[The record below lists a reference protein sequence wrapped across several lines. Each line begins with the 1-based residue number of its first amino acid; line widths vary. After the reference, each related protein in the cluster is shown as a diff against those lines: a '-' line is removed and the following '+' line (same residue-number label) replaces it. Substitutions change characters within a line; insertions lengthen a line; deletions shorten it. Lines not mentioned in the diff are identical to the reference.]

1 MNKIT
6 RRFGNQQR
14 VKSFAI
20 LILLFFL
27 SSFFT
32 VSHAEVFTIVPNEP
46 LPATVP
52 MGATVNASY
61 LVINN
66 TGVQRDGNIV
76 QYLPPNVI
84 VSNEGCGPSFNLAPL
99 GLAGD
104 RCILNLTVFGAVD
117 AADPNP
123 YNHLFV
129 CFPGSITCAGTLF
142 PLNVALAGPKLL
154 SISIT
159 PVFASITTGKT
170 QQYTAIGTFSDGSTL
185 DITTAVSWI
194 SAAPSVAPI
203 SVTGLATGINVGI
216 TEIVA
221 TLDGVTSNTAVL
233 TVTAFAWITN
243 FNTNQVLVCQV
254 NADGTLSNCQ
264 DTGGTGFSQP
274 AMIVLN
280 QANTIA
286 YIANLNGGIAG
297 GISACPIMPNG
308 TFGTCQIS
316 ILTIPTFGV
325 TLNPAGTFAYVG
337 GYTSNQV
344 DYCQVNSSDGLLS
357 NCQNTNG
364 TGFSNPIGV
373 TINQTNTL
381 AYVANNGSTNVTV
394 CQISQSGPTIGQFQ
408 NCANS
413 GNNMS
418 QPDYVTFNQAGDV
431 AWVSNESSS
440 LVVFCAVNP
449 SDGSLS
455 NCQNTGG
462 SFNNPI
468 GTVLNV
474 ANTLLYVANF
484 LGNSISACMFNPNG
498 SFTSCSNAF
507 SGAIL
512 NGPFGIAIS
521 N

>member
-1 MNKIT
+1 M
-6 RRFGNQQR
+6 
-14 VKSFAI
+14 
-20 LILLFFL
+20 LLFIL

-46 LPATVP
+46 LPAIVP
-52 MGATVNASY
+52 IGGTVNASY

-99 GLAGD
+99 GLPGD

-142 PLNVALAGPKLL
+142 PLNVALAGPKLI

-185 DITTAVSWI
+185 DITTSVTWI

-203 SVTGLATGINVGI
+203 SVTGLATGINVGT

-243 FNTNQVLVCQV
+243 FASSNVIVCQV

-264 DTGGTGFSQP
+264 DTGGSGPTPLFTLPSL
-274 AMIVLN
+274 IVLN
-280 QANTIA
+280 PANTVA
-286 YIANLNGGIAG
+286 YIANLHDGGLG
-297 GISACPIMPNG
+297 GFVTSCSIMPNG
-308 TFGTCQIS
+308 TFGACQQIS
-316 ILTIPTFGV
+316 FANPTFGV
-325 TLNPAGTFAYVG
+325 TLNPAGTIAYVTQFTNPG
-337 GYTSNQV
+337 SV
-344 DYCQVNSSDGLLS
+344 LYCQVSPLDGSLS

-364 TGFSNPIGV
+364 TGFNGPLGV

-381 AYVANNGSTNVTV
+381 AYVANNGTLVL
-394 CQISQSGPTIGQFQ
+394 
-408 NCANS
+408 A
-413 GNNMS
+413 
-418 QPDYVTFNQAGDV
+418 
-431 AWVSNESSS
+431 SS
-440 LVVFCAVNP
+440 LFARLFQVDLTLDNFRIVPLLLVTIW
-449 SDGSLS
+449 S
-455 NCQNTGG
+455 
-462 SFNNPI
+462 NPI
-468 GTVLNV
+468 
-474 ANTLLYVANF
+474 
-484 LGNSISACMFNPNG
+484 M
-498 SFTSCSNAF
+498 
-507 SGAIL
+507 
-512 NGPFGIAIS
+512 
-521 N
+521 